1 MKEYAM
7 IWPDFFVVAGHGT
20 GLRSFLFYLHAIGL
34 PCSGWMGIDPEE
46 NPWEAMKFVN
56 SRKKRY
62 KYAGISVDRALR
74 NRELFPGMEG
84 KKKPVF
90 QLVRDPVTVMASNI
104 NLGVAERILKDPDLQ
119 DEDTNGDEQAAV
131 RRFQPDL
138 HTWFPGFFLGM
149 SGFVFQFAEQL
160 QSVLRYTDAALIE
173 IFDTSELSEKGAEAT
188 LSRIRH
194 HFVGGL
200 YGERVRR
207 LFATSFNSFASRAR
221 IAPLVHVRHDGS
233 SRDRNGG
240 QTVWICPTD
249 LYAFHS
255 LYRKNSDV
263 GQIDVDGVRYVLF
276 IPDMEEKDTTWLT
289 PRLDAMRQELGERV
303 RVLLRRTE
311 IRTGIYRRV
320 AVTPEEITAFLLENT
335 EYLEAFRRLW
345 SGQSKW
351 VRRLRPGLA
360 ESWTHTTAC
369 L

>member
-1 MKEYAM
+1 M

-46 NPWEAMKFVN
+46 NPWEAVKFVN

-74 NRELFPGMEG
+74 NRNLFPGMEG

-90 QLVRDPVTVMASNI
+90 QLVRDPVAVMASNI
-104 NLGVAERILKDPDLQ
+104 NLGVAERLLNEPDLKDADM
-119 DEDTNGDEQAAV
+119 DEEATV
-131 RRFQPDL
+131 RRFRPDL
-138 HTWFPGFFLGM
+138 HTWFPGFFFGM

-160 QSVLRYTDAALIE
+160 RSVLRYTDEALIE
-173 IFDTSELSEKGAEAT
+173 IFDTGELTEKGAEAT
-188 LSRIRH
+188 LSRIRR
-194 HFVGGL
+194 HFVGGF

-207 LFATSFNSFASRAR
+207 LFATSFNSFASRVR
-221 IAPLVHVRHDGS
+221 IAPLVHVRHEGGGTGRHD
-233 SRDRNGG
+233 G
-240 QTVWICPTD
+240 QTVWICPAD

-276 IPDMEEKDTTWLT
+276 IPDMEEKDTARLT
-289 PRLDAMRQELGERV
+289 PRLDAMRQELEERI
-303 RVLLRRTE
+303 RELIRGME
-311 IRTGIYRRV
+311 IRTGLYRRV
-320 AVTPEEITAFLLENT
+320 AVRPEDITAFLLENT
-335 EYLEAFRRLW
+335 ECLDTFRRLW
-345 SGQSKW
+345 AGQTGW